1 MDASESRRDR
11 QFQFR
16 PLGLRD
22 ALAAH
27 RWRYPGEYA
36 MYNLALEPLLIA
48 SILMRGPLSDAA
60 GVAYYAV
67 AHGRDPL
74 IGVFSMQRREGDVEI
89 GVGLRPDLNGLGLGL
104 PYLLEGL
111 ELTRAR
117 YAPQTFSLTV
127 ATFNQRAI
135 NVYVRAGFIPG
146 PLKTFTFKG
155 KRYDEMRMSR
165 LA

>member
-1 MDASESRRDR
+1 MDTSESRRDR

-36 MYNLALEPLLIA
+36 MYNLALEPLLVA
-48 SILMRGPLSDAA
+48 TLLRGPLSDAA
-60 GVAYYAV
+60 GVTYYAV
-67 AHGRDPL
+67 AHDRVPL
-74 IGVFSMQRREGDVEI
+74 IGVYSMQHREGDVEI
-89 GVGLRPDLNGLGLGL
+89 GVGLRPDLNGHGLGL

-111 ELTRAR
+111 ELARAR
-117 YAPQTFSLTV
+117 YTPRTFSLTV

-135 NVYVRAGFIPG
+135 TVYVRAGFVPG
-146 PLKTFTFKG
+146 PLKPFTFQG
-155 KRYDEMRMSR
+155 KRYAEMRMSR